1 MFAARGA
8 LAGTRLARERRRKLR
23 EARARARRRKQ
34 RRPKTVIIHK
44 GTVKICSF
52 PTAWILF
59 GLFVFGAGTVMSM
72 VSYDFLEV
80 EFLMINNITQ
90 KRPESTDFDQI
101 RGIQDALFQ
110 AGYPDNVY
118 DEYLLRGI
126 NYPPQFRLVGPLLI
140 GGGIFIML
148 CGITALLENR
158 DGETIRAPVIV
169 LDPATGQPGHHF
181 DGYKSRFANFDEM
194 LSNSCPN
201 LKCLPQPP
209 ELNQQR
215 GYLKH
220 PPSPAPLHS
229 LFPRRKVVRTP
240 RKSYQPIGLNLSEFQ
255 QKANISQK
263 NSQPRGFMKHFRGTA
278 EGI

>member
-34 RRPKTVIIHK
+34 RRPRTVIIHQ
-44 GTVKICSF
+44 GTVKICSL
-52 PTAWILF
+52 PTAWILL

-90 KRPESTDFDQI
+90 KTLESTDFNQI
-101 RGIQDALFQ
+101 RGIQDALLQ

-169 LDPATGQPGHHF
+169 LDPSCGPAGHQF
-181 DGYKSRFANFDEM
+181 DGYKSRFANFDKI

-201 LKCLPQPP
+201 LRYLPKPTD
-209 ELNQQR
+209 LNQQR

-220 PPSPAPLHS
+220 PPSPVPLDT
-229 LFPRRKVVRTP
+229 LFPRRKLVRTP
-240 RKSYQPIGLNLSEFQ
+240 RKSHLPLGIDLSGFQ
-255 QKANISQK
+255 HKASL
-263 NSQPRGFMKHFRGTA
+263 F
-278 EGI
+278 